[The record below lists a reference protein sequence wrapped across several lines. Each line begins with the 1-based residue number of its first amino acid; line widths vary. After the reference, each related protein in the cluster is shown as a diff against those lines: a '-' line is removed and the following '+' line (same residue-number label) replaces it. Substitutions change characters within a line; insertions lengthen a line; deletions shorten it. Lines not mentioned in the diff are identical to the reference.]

1 MRGDRDGIPM
11 YDYDRMAKHA
21 MTVSTWKD
29 QRFLPKYPG
38 LTVDVLDGT
47 GQAVPGNTLL
57 SNVRDSYAED

>member
-1 MRGDRDGIPM
+1 M